1 MCQKMVCFGFWGGI
15 QYFWGNHSIDGGGSV
30 LIYGH
35 LFPKTNCMEGKI
47 SEIKLHYTSIDV
59 TIKSAESIDKLL
71 NSLMIIVIEK

>member
-35 LFPKTNCMEGKI
+35 LFPKTNCMEGENFRNKTP
-47 SEIKLHYTSIDV
+47 LH
-59 TIKSAESIDKLL
+59 LH
-71 NSLMIIVIEK
+71 